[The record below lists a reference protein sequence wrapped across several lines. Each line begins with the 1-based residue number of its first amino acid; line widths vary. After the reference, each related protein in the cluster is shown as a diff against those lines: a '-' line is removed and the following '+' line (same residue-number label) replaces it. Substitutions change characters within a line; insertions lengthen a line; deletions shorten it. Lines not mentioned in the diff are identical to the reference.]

1 MGPGAGGGEGG
12 GFFGGGRAGNLVDP
26 GDYAVTISLA
36 GQSLRQIVH
45 VERVSDIINFDFGPD
60 SEKGDDDDPHDP

>member
-1 MGPGAGGGEGG
+1 MGPGGPGGEGG

-26 GDYAVTISLA
+26 GDYAVTINVG

-45 VERVSDIINFDFGPD
+45 VERVSDIINTDFGPD
-60 SEKGDDDDPHDP
+60 TEDSDDPHDP